1 MSNGQIGGN
10 IPSIQITQ
18 MTIDEGTDDELIVDK
33 IANKKKSTE
42 MELAKENGNNGG
54 MAECSKTTKNE
65 MENGLKESSTQ
76 SQCQTSATAFLL
88 SANKYQPDRSAVNR
102 QSTGTLN
109 RLILV
114 AQALENEVDWRWNE
128 LREIIELN

>member
-1 MSNGQIGGN
+1 MSNGQISGN

-33 IANKKKSTE
+33 IGNKKKSTE
-42 MELAKENGNNGG
+42 MELAKENGNNVG
-54 MAECSKTTKNE
+54 MAECSKTTKND
-65 MENGLKESSTQ
+65 ENEPKESSA

-114 AQALENEVDWRWNE
+114 AQALENEVDWR
-128 LREIIELN
+128 

>member
-1 MSNGQIGGN
+1 MGGN

-18 MTIDEGTDDELIVDK
+18 MTIDEGTDDELNVDK
-33 IANKKKSTE
+33 LANKKKSAE
-42 MELAKENGNNGG
+42 MELAKENGNNVG
-54 MAECSKTTKNE
+54 MAAECSKTTKNE
-65 MENGLKESSTQ
+65 MENGPKESSA
-76 SQCQTSATAFLL
+76 SQCQTSSTAFLL

-114 AQALENEVDWRWNE
+114 AQALENEVDWRWNWQ
-128 LREIIELN
+128 N